1 MRLKRVVSA
10 VPALPVG
17 DIARAVEFYEA
28 KLGFGAFHQDEAS
41 ARLRRGEVEITLCR
55 ADALVR

>member
-1 MRLKRVVSA
+1 MRLKRV

-28 KLGFGAFHQDEAS
+28 KLGFGAFRQDEAA